1 MPSSQHVVL
10 IPMVFMAR
18 FLAGLLAV
26 TSYRSRKAP
35 RSSGNQVYRVR
46 ALGLAGA
53 GGLFLAVFILGAVK
67 LCHLWRGYKAPARAS
82 APRKLSVLS
91 MVYLALECTF

>member
-1 MPSSQHVVL
+1 
-10 IPMVFMAR
+10 MAEVDGNA
-18 FLAGLLAV
+18 LPCCGIACCDGLNVTGCHAGD
-26 TSYRSRKAP
+26 
-35 RSSGNQVYRVR
+35 
-46 ALGLAGA
+46 
-53 GGLFLAVFILGAVK
+53 FILGAVK